1 MIEMTVG
8 TKLGVRLLSLLE
20 KCLHLSEVAQKP
32 LVFSGGNHTAI
43 DPAEL
48 PTFLPCVK
56 GFGAGIVFDLFLLFW
71 TTGVRI
77 FHLTHLP
84 RVENNFNEI

>member
-8 TKLGVRLLSLLE
+8 TKLGVRLQSLLE

-56 GFGAGIVFDLFLLFW
+56 GFGAGIVFDLFLTLLDHRGPYFSSD
-71 TTGVRI
+71 TFAKSGK
-77 FHLTHLP
+77 
-84 RVENNFNEI
+84 